1 MPTRSENPVKNWLSD
16 EYAWLGFIMT
26 AMVGG
31 LVGYIKH
38 YEQTAVESTWQSKC
52 WAIARRV
59 FMAGFAGWLLYQFS
73 IEYHI
78 SNAWAHIMSGI
89 TGMFA
94 AEAFEV
100 LWTVVRARLLAISGT
115 KEK

>member
-16 EYAWLGFIMT
+16 EYAWLGFILT

-31 LVGYIKH
+31 IVGYIKS
-38 YEQTAVESTWQSKC
+38 YEQAGVESTLSVKV
-52 WAIARRV
+52 WAIIRRV
-59 FMAGFAGWLLYQFS
+59 IMAGFAGWLLYQFS

-94 AEAFEV
+94 AESFEV
-100 LWTVVRARLLAISGT
+100 LWNVVRARLLAISGT